1 MIPHRATLDVSRE
14 LAQYL
19 GRLLWQERRLRATP
33 KGSRALTCF
42 RQAVMVLRWFRG
54 ERDIPKL
61 GRDHKVSRATAYR
74 YIDEGIAVLAAQAP
88 DLHGALE
95 RARNDGNAYLI
106 TDGTLLPT
114 DRCAEQT
121 ISVKANRSICGTP
134 ARPISTPATSKPSR
148 PPPGSRCG
156 PPMSNPARSTT

>member
-1 MIPHRATLDVSRE
+1 
-14 LAQYL
+14 
-19 GRLLWQERRLRATP
+19 
-33 KGSRALTCF
+33 F

-95 RARNDGNAYLI
+95 RARNDGHAYLI
-106 TDGTLLPT
+106 MDGTLLPT

-121 ISVKANRSICGTP
+121 ISVKSEQIDLWYSGKAHQHAGNIQALSSPAGWTAPAMLEAQVVGSQP
-134 ARPISTPATSKPSR
+134 ARGAVPRDRWNVSSYSR
-148 PPPGSRCG
+148 GGMFPQ
-156 PPMSNPARSTT
+156 